1 MGCGGLI
8 LVACSTCGLILV
20 VLVIVVGGD
29 SVDFGFL
36 AMVVSDGW
44 LILGG
49 GGFPAVGLWWWW
61 WLGGWVGFK
70 LFNMLDGKIEYL
82 I

>member
-29 SVDFGFL
+29 WVDFGFL
-36 AMVVSDGW
+36 AMVVIDGW

-49 GGFPAVGLWWWW
+49 GG
-61 WLGGWVGFK
+61 GGG
-70 LFNMLDGKIEYL
+70 
-82 I
+82 